1 MYLQLH
7 IGLYK
12 TIDAVIAV
20 PTSMHPSIA
29 FLFYAAMQGEVNLAR
44 PLWYYWCYQI
54 VVGKYLL
61 GQPTKEN

>member
-12 TIDAVIAV
+12 AIDAVIAV

-44 PLWYYWCYQI
+44 PLWYYQL